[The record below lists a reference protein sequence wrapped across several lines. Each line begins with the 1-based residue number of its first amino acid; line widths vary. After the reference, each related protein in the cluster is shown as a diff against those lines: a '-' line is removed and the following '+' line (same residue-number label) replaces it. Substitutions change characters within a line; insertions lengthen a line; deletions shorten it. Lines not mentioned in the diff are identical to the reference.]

1 MHLLRSSI
9 AIAVSW
15 ALVLAPVAAHET
27 WAERV
32 ILIHYG
38 EPGGPLDP
46 YKPEQIAELAAIAGD
61 GSALAVTARPVGG
74 AAVAVASPQGDPA
87 AVFYTMRLG
96 HYAITGEEWKPATAE
111 EAAAAAKSWTGSF
124 TATSILAW
132 HPDLARHRGRGIE
145 LVPLVDP
152 DAVAEGRPLPVRAYR
167 DGRPAAGVQVHQGE
181 GVPAL
186 RSDAAGDL
194 AVPLRSGHQ
203 VIIGSFDEVA
213 GGRTTGHIA
222 VLSFT
227 RR

>member
-9 AIAVSW
+9 AIAASW
-15 ALVLAPVAAHET
+15 ALVLGPVAAHET

-46 YKPEQIAELAAIAGD
+46 YKPEQISAVAAIAAD
-61 GSALAVTARPVGG
+61 GSPLAVTARAVGG
-74 AAVAVASPQGDPA
+74 AAVAVDSPAGDPA
-87 AVFYTMRLG
+87 AVFYTMQLG
-96 HYAITGEEWKPATAE
+96 HYVITGEEWTTATAE
-111 EAAAAAKSWTGSF
+111 AAAAAAKSWSGSF
-124 TATSILAW
+124 TATSILSW
-132 HPDLARHRGRGIE
+132 HPELARQRGRSIE

-152 DAVAEGRPLPVRAYR
+152 DSLAAGQPLPMRAYR
-167 DGRPAAGVQVHQGE
+167 DGRPVAGVQVHQGE
-181 GVPAL
+181 GVPPL

-194 AVPLRSGHQ
+194 AVPLRHGHQ
-203 VIIGSFDEVA
+203 VIIGSLDEVD
-213 GGRTTGHIA
+213 GGRTTGHLA